1 VRLCAAVKR
10 TTRRDFASKIPTF
23 FVASR
28 FLIELG
34 RADATVLVIWRAD
47 FA

>member
-1 VRLCAAVKR
+1 
-10 TTRRDFASKIPTF
+10 
-23 FVASR
+23 VASR
-28 FLIELG
+28 FLIEPG